1 MKPNA
6 EVVDAQIKSWIMVNP
21 RITNAEYVKY
31 SFPSKTLECMVSGT
45 PLLTT
50 RLAGMP
56 KDYYPYVYL
65 FEDETVDGFKKVL
78 ERVFAISSKEL
89 HEKGMKA
96 KEFALNQKNNVKQAD
111 IFYSFIK
118 RL

>member
-6 EVVDAQIKSWIMVNP
+6 EIVDAQIRSWLMVNP

-31 SFPSKTLECMVSGT
+31 SFPSKTLECMASGT

-56 KDYYPYVYL
+56 KEYYPFVYL
-65 FEDETVDGFKKVL
+65 FDEESLDGFKRVL
-78 ERVFAISSKEL
+78 NDVFSISAEDL
-89 HEKGMKA
+89 HEKGLRA
-96 KEFALNQKNNVKQAD
+96 KDFALNQKNNVKQAEA
-111 IFYSFIK
+111 FYSFIK